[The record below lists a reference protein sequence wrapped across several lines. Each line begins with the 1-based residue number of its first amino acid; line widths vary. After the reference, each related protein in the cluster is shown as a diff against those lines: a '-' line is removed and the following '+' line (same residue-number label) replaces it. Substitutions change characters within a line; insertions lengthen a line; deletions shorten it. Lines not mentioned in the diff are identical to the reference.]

1 MQTVCRLLDGPRKG
15 TLERHDQVD
24 QGPANDDVV
33 VSDNAERGEYWSKS
47 DSRKTRVNSSEHTD
61 VTALEFL
68 TEWELH
74 KGNRQ
79 ADCDQA
85 APVGDEEQGA
95 TPLIA
100 EVREP
105 PEVTQADTVADHSE
119 NESRSTQPSRAFC
132 VRTIVSERLFE
143 AVHAAHLLVNFFAEI
158 YL

>member
-1 MQTVCRLLDGPRKG
+1 MD
-15 TLERHDQVD
+15 
-24 QGPANDDVV
+24 
-33 VSDNAERGEYWSKS
+33 
-47 DSRKTRVNSSEHTD
+47 SSEHTD

-105 PEVTQADTVADHSE
+105 PEVAQADTVADHSE
-119 NESRSTQPSRAFC
+119 DESRSTQPSSTFC
-132 VRTIVSERLFE
+132 VNAIVSERLDETVF
-143 AVHAAHLLVNFFAEI
+143 AAH
-158 YL
+158 